1 MRVSIPRLMTLVVS
15 VAAAVSAPPAFGS
28 EGSKAVKRTYAYTA
42 PAPARQTAAEV
53 EAKSAGCQSCHTE
66 TDNKTMHESLAIRLG
81 CTDCH
86 GGNSDVYGSDGSH
99 AHSAAYRDTMD
110 RAHVLPK
117 YPDDWNYPHSAN
129 PKHAYTL
136 LNRESAEFVR
146 FMNPSDYRVAE
157 LACGACH
164 QEIIEASIRS
174 LHTTGAML
182 WGGASYN
189 NGILPFKNYIL
200 GES

>member
-1 MRVSIPRLMTLVVS
+1 MITL
-15 VAAAVSAPPAFGS
+15 ALTFAIAVSAPSAFAS
-28 EGSKAVKRTYAYTA
+28 EGSKAVKRTYAYTP
-42 PAPARQTAAEV
+42 PAPASQSAADV
-53 EAKSAGCQSCHTE
+53 VAKSEGCQSCHTE
-66 TDNKTMHESLAIRLG
+66 TDNKTMHESSAIRLG

-86 GGNSDVYGSDGSH
+86 GGDASVFGSMDSHGGGHDDGH
-99 AHSAAYRDTMD
+99 GGHSVDPDME

-117 YPDDWNYPHSAN
+117 YPDDWHFPSSAN
-129 PKHAYTL
+129 PEHSYTL
-136 LNRESAEFVR
+136 LNRESNEFIR

-157 LACGACH
+157 QACGACH

-189 NGILPFKNYIL
+189 NGILPFK
-200 GES
+200 